1 MGNSFACFTF
11 QKAMIR
17 SKHHSSKVCDEL
29 QYSDSVPPSLNS
41 PNNLK
46 KKKKKAKLKRNDLKA
61 NSRRLSSTGNNDDGA
76 VRIKM
81 VLTKKEADLLLS
93 MLRENENIGGVSFD
107 FCGAVRSHEWKP
119 SLQRIE
125 EEDEFC

>member
-1 MGNSFACFTF
+1 MGNSFACFTS

-17 SKHHSSKVCDEL
+17 SKHHSAKVCDEL
-29 QYSDSVPPSLNS
+29 QYSDSEQPSLNS
-41 PNNLK
+41 LNNLK
-46 KKKKKAKLKRNDLKA
+46 KKKKKAKLKRNDHKA
-61 NSRRLSSTGNNDDGA
+61 NSRRLSSTGDNDDGA

-93 MLRENENIGGVSFD
+93 MLRENESIGGVSFD